1 MTKAVY
7 IGAGTDCIPLLM
19 LNDIQEFI
27 YIDSQPQTEYGTM
40 EYESGH
46 FYRPAFLPELCHIL
60 QSLEFEPV
68 KRSSSY
74 FEYKSATRQVL
85 KYYLSTAFP
94 EMLNA
99 EIKAHLESSD
109 ALILSGFDPHKCI
122 LSLMPNLKT
131 IYCTDKSVYD
141 DKEYESETEKQASVF
156 YELVQNKSAYNYS
169 YKLIKQLQYFEY
181 WNYRKIVPSI
191 KSLYAVEPCDG
202 LDNYFVDS
210 PTKPEKPKIIA
221 SSSCIVC

>member
-19 LNDIQEFI
+19 LDDIQEFI
-27 YIDSQPQTEYGTM
+27 YIDCQPQTEYGTM
-40 EYESGH
+40 EYESGR

-60 QSLEFEPV
+60 QALHFEPV

-74 FEYKSATRQVL
+74 FEYKSATGQVL

-99 EIKAHLESSD
+99 EIKAEIESSD

-131 IYCTDKSVYD
+131 IYCTDKTVYD
-141 DKEYESETEKQASVF
+141 DKEYEYETQKQASVF
-156 YELVQNKSAYNYS
+156 YELVQNKSAYTYT

-191 KSLYAVEPCDG
+191 NSLYTVESCDG
-202 LDNYFVDS
+202 LQNYYVDR
-210 PTKPEKPKIIA
+210 PKTRTQKLF
-221 SSSCIVC
+221 CR